1 MFFNVFNT
9 ILLYR
14 KNWTSKNLLLYH
26 LGSPLQNSP
35 CTMRCRLN
43 FQSRWHQSNFEIL
56 ANGLSI
62 WISQHSYW
70 YFSSIFHNCN
80 DFPIAKH
87 GHFHINFQ
95 IYLTFNALFGS
106 FECVLTHTKKVP
118 IGKTIGNGL
127 ILAYYSLDRSV
138 RHFILH

>member
-1 MFFNVFNT
+1 VFST
-9 ILLYR
+9 ILLYQ
-14 KNWTSKNLLLYH
+14 KNWTSKNLFLYH
-26 LGSPLQNSP
+26 LGSPLQNNP
-35 CTMRCRLN
+35 YTTRHWLN
-43 FQSRWHQSNFEIL
+43 FKSHWHQSNFEFL

-70 YFSSIFHNCN
+70 YFSTIFHNYN

-95 IYLTFNALFGS
+95 IYLMSNALFGS

-127 ILAYYSLDRSV
+127 ILAYHSLDRNV
-138 RHFILH
+138 QHFILH

>member
-1 MFFNVFNT
+1 VFST
-9 ILLYR
+9 ILLYQ
-14 KNWTSKNLLLYH
+14 KNWTSKKLFLYH

-35 CTMRCRLN
+35 YTTRHWLN
-43 FQSRWHQSNFEIL
+43 FKSHWRQSNFEFL

-70 YFSSIFHNCN
+70 YFSTIFHNYN

-95 IYLTFNALFGS
+95 IYLMSNTLFGS

-127 ILAYYSLDRSV
+127 ILAYHSLDRNV
-138 RHFILH
+138 QHFILH